1 MHNPIKNKRGI
12 ELAFGIIIGIVILL
26 LSVVVI
32 VWVIK
37 SSASKADEKTQ
48 VELCRVS
55 NEINI
60 GMKERT
66 MISTPRFCNTID
78 KTRGKSKVPSK
89 LYPQD
94 KKGAEAEIREMI
106 KNCWY
111 IWLEGSEPNM
121 FQNLPGDEDCF
132 VCYKFRIK
140 DKVDDV
146 EFMSLAESM
155 TEPFFAEDA
164 SDKCSPVGGFLIP
177 CDEACVGEEAPAA
190 CSDKCNAKFG
200 AVTSCEDIH
209 IRQDNSD
216 EWKDIPSEKAT
227 AKGGNV
233 KCCISKN
240 AANECENKGGMC
252 SEEGPSGDYKKIYY
266 KWYCPKAKQR
276 CYVKEEHM
284 FSYLKYI
291 TEYGANGGAIYFAYY
306 GEEEQ
311 DASAIHYHPAQEYV
325 ITFFSFGKEECDNSG
340 GFFGFVQK
348 GICKAVKWVGFD
360 PSRSLVAKFISLIP
374 GTGTEMSLEYG
385 NALDPFL
392 GPSKPN
398 FMVIS
403 KSDGSLQS
411 ACKGG

>member
-1 MHNPIKNKRGI
+1 MYNPIKNKKGV

-37 SSASKADEKTQ
+37 SSASKADEKAQ
-48 VELCRVS
+48 VELCRGS
-55 NEINI
+55 NEIKI
-60 GMKERT
+60 GIDRRT
-66 MISTPRFCNTID
+66 GTATDILLGSAPRICSTISKI
-78 KTRGKSKVPSK
+78 KKKSQVPIK
-89 LYPQD
+89 MYPQN
-94 KKGAEAEIREMI
+94 KEGAEAEIREMV

-111 IWLEGSEPNM
+111 MWLEGSEPNM
-121 FQNLPGDEDCF
+121 FSQTFGSGCF
-132 VCYKFRIK
+132 ACYVFKIK
-140 DKVDDV
+140 DDIGSF
-146 EFMSLAESM
+146 EFESLADSM

-164 SDKCSPVGGFLIP
+164 SDKCAPVGGFFIN
-177 CDEACVGEEAPAA
+177 
-190 CSDKCNAKFG
+190 KAK
-200 AVTSCEDIH
+200 SCEKDYH
-209 IRQDNSD
+209 ILGGVGTD
-216 EWKDIPSEKAT
+216 EWKEIPSGKDASET
-227 AKGGNV
+227 R

-360 PSRSLVAKFISLIP
+360 PSRSLVAEFISLVP
-374 GTGTEMSLEYG
+374 GTGTEMSLRYG
-385 NALDPFL
+385 DTLDPFL